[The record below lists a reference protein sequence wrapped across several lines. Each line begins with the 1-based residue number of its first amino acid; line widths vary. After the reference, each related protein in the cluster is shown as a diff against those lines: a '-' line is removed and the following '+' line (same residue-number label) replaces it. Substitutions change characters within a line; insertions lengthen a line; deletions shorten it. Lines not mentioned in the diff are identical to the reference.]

1 MKNLL
6 LRVKIKLLI
15 ECFLTSTIGVLII
28 FLLMREPFT
37 FLLVRADVVMMPV
50 VLLALTITGI
60 IQTIANDRWLKKT
73 SSYLVPESDREKLEE
88 QKYRYTFAIFGI
100 IIGFA
105 VVGFF
110 ITLTIFNLTLKYII
124 IYLLIAILLG
134 AIVSFS
140 FYFTEGREWTGQ
152 TEAIGALEEI
162 IAFPLRS
169 ASLSFSLWVLASSII
184 AIGPF
189 ILGLPVSLSLYIL
202 VAGISCGCLAFPLQY
217 LLFKN
222 TLKELLKNMDIQ
234 SITGLEKLSFITIG
248 IREKI
253 FIFLCALVMFSIAF
267 STMMG
272 YTRMTIVVQE
282 AISKTE
288 GGFLPF
294 LARSGGFENILALD
308 KGKGFVV
315 DYSGKSL
322 ISSPSPETLTNEMVE
337 EMKKKGSG
345 FLRASKR
352 NDLFVFHTVPEK
364 NAIMG
369 FFHPEDELSEITSG
383 FRSRSFYLFIITLF
397 LCAIVAILTA
407 RDISGPIKKLVAS
420 TKNISKGDFSSGS
433 LTISEDETMELTSS
447 VKAMSDSIKNQMSI
461 VQHISG
467 EIFSALDTVL
477 PFSEEFSTNV
487 ASQSAT
493 ISLTTSTIEELSQI
507 ARQIDDNASQVSSVA
522 GEALSAGMVG
532 QQAMTAFASGMEDIK
547 ASMQRISEAM
557 NKLSTKAQQIGYIV
571 EVIDDVADKS
581 DVLSLNAALEG
592 IRAGEVGK
600 GFIIV
605 ADEMRKLA
613 VDVLGSTKEIR
624 ELIKQIQDACS
635 EAVLAT
641 KSGVKTTQQGADM
654 TSSVEKSFEKILE
667 HIKKTSDSVKQISVS
682 THEQRGGTDHIVN
695 SMNEMAEISE
705 KSVSGVQM
713 VVESLSRLSDL
724 AKALMKRLQ

>member
-6 LRVKIKLLI
+6 LRVKIKLLV
-15 ECFLTSTIGVLII
+15 ECFLTSLIGVIII

-37 FLLVRADVVMMPV
+37 FLLVKSDVFMMSF
-50 VLLALTITGI
+50 VLLSLTITGI
-60 IQTIANDRWLKKT
+60 TQTIANDRWLKKT
-73 SSYLVPESDREKLEE
+73 SSYLVPEADREKTDEKKSRFTL
-88 QKYRYTFAIFGI
+88 AIFGI
-100 IIGFA
+100 IIGMA
-105 VVGFF
+105 VVGFLF
-110 ITLTIFNLTLKYII
+110 TLTIFKLSSKYII

-134 AIVSFS
+134 AIVSYS
-140 FYFTEGREWTGQ
+140 FYFTEGRKWIGKAD
-152 TEAIGALEEI
+152 AIGALGEI
-162 IAFPLRS
+162 IAFPLKS
-169 ASLSFSLWVLASSII
+169 AGLSFFLWVLASCII
-184 AIGPF
+184 AIGPV
-189 ILGLPVSLSLYIL
+189 ILGLSLSLSTYIL

-222 TLKELLKNMDIQ
+222 TLKEFLKKMDVQ
-234 SITGLEKLSFITIG
+234 KITGLEKISFTTIS

-253 FIFLCALVMFSIAF
+253 FIFLCALVLFSIAF

-272 YTRMTIVVQE
+272 YTRMSIVVQE
-282 AISKTE
+282 IISKTE
-288 GGFLPF
+288 GEFLPL
-294 LARSGGFENILALD
+294 LARSGGFENISSLD

-322 ISSPSPETLTNEMVE
+322 IGSPSPKTLTNEMVE

-345 FLRASKR
+345 FMRASKR
-352 NDLFVFHTVPEK
+352 NDLFVFQSVPEK
-364 NAIMG
+364 NAIIG
-369 FFHPEDELSEITSG
+369 VFHPEDELSEMTSG
-383 FRSRSFYLFIITLF
+383 LRSRSVYLFIITLF

-407 RDISGPIKKLVAS
+407 RDISGPIKSLVAS
-420 TKNISKGDFSSGS
+420 TKNISKGDFSSS
-433 LTISEDETMELTSS
+433 TVTLSEDETMELTSS
-447 VKAMSDSIKNQMSI
+447 VKGMADSIKNQMRMI
-461 VQHISG
+461 QHISG

-487 ASQSAT
+487 TSQSAT

-507 ARQIDDNASQVSSVA
+507 ARQIDENASQVSRVA

-532 QQAMTAFASGMEDIK
+532 HEAMTTFASGMEEIK
-547 ASMQRISEAM
+547 SSMQRISEAM
-557 NKLSTKAQQIGYIV
+557 NKLSVKAQQIGYIV

-641 KSGVKTTQQGADM
+641 KSGVKSTQQGAEM

-667 HIKKTSDSVKQISVS
+667 LIKKTSDSVKQISVS
-682 THEQRGGTDHIVN
+682 THEQRSGTDHIVG

-705 KSVSGVQM
+705 KSVSGVQR
-713 VVESLSRLSDL
+713 VVEALSRLSDL

>member
-6 LRVKIKLLI
+6 LRVKIKLLV
-15 ECFLTSTIGVLII
+15 ECFLTSLIGVIII
-28 FLLMREPFT
+28 FLLMRDPFT
-37 FLLVRADVVMMPV
+37 FLLVKADASMISF
-50 VLLALTITGI
+50 VLLSLTITGI
-60 IQTIANDRWLKKT
+60 TQTIANDRWLKKT
-73 SSYLVPESDREKLEE
+73 SSYLVPEADREKPDEK
-88 QKYRYTFAIFGI
+88 KYRFTLAIFGI
-100 IIGFA
+100 IIGMA
-105 VVGFF
+105 VVGFLF
-110 ITLTIFNLTLKYII
+110 TLTIFKLSIKYII

-134 AIVSFS
+134 CIVSFS
-140 FYFTEGREWTGQ
+140 FYFTEGRKWIGKAD
-152 TEAIGALEEI
+152 AIGALEEI
-162 IAFPLRS
+162 IAFPLKS
-169 ASLSFSLWVLASSII
+169 AGLSFFLWVLASCII
-184 AIGPF
+184 AIGPV
-189 ILGLPVSLSLYIL
+189 ILGLSLSLSTYIL

-222 TLKELLKNMDIQ
+222 TLKEFLKKMDVQ
-234 SITGLEKLSFITIG
+234 GITGLEKLSFTTIG

-253 FIFLCALVMFSIAF
+253 FFFLCAIVLFSIAF
-267 STMMG
+267 STMMV
-272 YTRMTIVVQE
+272 YTRMIIVVQE

-288 GGFLPF
+288 GGILPF
-294 LARSGGFENILALD
+294 LARSGDFENILALD

-322 ISSPSPETLTNEMVE
+322 IGSPLPETLTNEMVE
-337 EMKKKGSG
+337 EMKNKGNG
-345 FLRASKR
+345 FIRSSKR
-352 NDLFVFHTVPEK
+352 NDLFVFQTMPEK
-364 NAIMG
+364 NAIIG
-369 FFHPEDELSEITSG
+369 FFHPEDELSEMTSG
-383 FRSRSFYLFIITLF
+383 LRSRSVYLFIITLF
-397 LCAIVAILTA
+397 LCAIVSILTA

-420 TKNISKGDFSSGS
+420 TKNISKGDFSSS
-433 LTISEDETMELTSS
+433 TVTLSEDETMELTSS
-447 VKAMSDSIKNQMSI
+447 IKSMADSIKNQMRMI
-461 VQHISG
+461 QHISG

-477 PFSEEFSTNV
+477 PFSDEFSTNV

-507 ARQIDDNASQVSSVA
+507 ARQIDENASQVSRVA
-522 GEALSAGMVG
+522 GEALSAGMIG
-532 QQAMTAFASGMEDIK
+532 HEAMTTFASGMEEIK
-547 ASMQRISEAM
+547 TSMQRISEAM
-557 NKLSTKAQQIGYIV
+557 NKLSVKAQQIGYIV

-641 KSGVKTTQQGADM
+641 KSGVKSTQQGAEM

-667 HIKKTSDSVKQISVS
+667 LIKKTSDSVKQISVS
-682 THEQRGGTDHIVN
+682 TREQRSGTDHIVG
-695 SMNEMAEISE
+695 SMNEMAGISE
-705 KSVSGVQM
+705 KSISGVQM
-713 VVESLSRLSDL
+713 VVEALSRLSDL